1 MDKESRKEIVR
12 ELRKEEREDRKK
24 GVLYNTRLL
33 MKHYN
38 DFKRHIN
45 LALSEA
51 KEVNYLEEDL
61 SDFEDEELYILSIK
75 KSKTRTIIMIAH
87 IDSALKTLK
96 LRQERLQSYEKY
108 RALEL
113 YYFDEKTYEEIA
125 EILNCGVVTSRRWVN
140 EMITEL
146 GIYLFGVD
154 GLKSIV

>member
-1 MDKESRKEIVR
+1 MDKESIKEIVR
-12 ELRKEEREDRKK
+12 ELRKEEREDKKK

-45 LALSEA
+45 SAVSEA
-51 KEVNYLEEDL
+51 KEVDCLEENL
-61 SDFEDEELYILSIK
+61 SDFEEEELYILSIK

-113 YYFDEKTYEEIA
+113 YYCDEKTYEEIA
-125 EILNCGVVTSRRWVN
+125 EILNCGVVTSRRWIN
-140 EMITEL
+140 DMITEL
-146 GIYLFGVD
+146 SIYLFGVD

>member
-1 MDKESRKEIVR
+1 MDKESIKEIVR

-75 KSKTRTIIMIAH
+75 KVK
-87 IDSALKTLK
+87 
-96 LRQERLQSYEKY
+96 QEL
-108 RALEL
+108 LL
-113 YYFDEKTYEEIA
+113 
-125 EILNCGVVTSRRWVN
+125 
-140 EMITEL
+140 
-146 GIYLFGVD
+146 
-154 GLKSIV
+154 

>member
-1 MDKESRKEIVR
+1 
-12 ELRKEEREDRKK
+12 
-24 GVLYNTRLL
+24 
-33 MKHYN
+33 
-38 DFKRHIN
+38 
-45 LALSEA
+45 
-51 KEVNYLEEDL
+51 NYLEEDL